1 MDKTPR
7 ILWAAAAAL
16 LWSATALGATG
27 ALPSLAEPALSPDG
41 AEIAF
46 VSGGDIWSV
55 AAKGGEARLL
65 VSHPATESRPLYS
78 PDGQRL
84 AFVSTRT
91 GRGDIYV
98 LTLATGDLR
107 RLTFDDTLD
116 QLDAWS
122 RDGRWIYFSASS
134 GDVSGVNDIWRVSAA
149 GGTPMPVEAER
160 YVNEFFAAPSPDG
173 AALAFAARGIASSQW
188 WRHGHSHIDESEI
201 WIERAGTPRT
211 YERVTE
217 KGGAKE
223 LWPMWAPDARTLY
236 YVSDRGGAENIWMRA
251 PGAPARQLT
260 SFRDG
265 RVLWPGIS
273 LDGRTI
279 VFERDFRIWKL
290 NTRNREASAVP
301 IALRGAPAGPAVE
314 HVKVTDGF
322 HELAL
327 SPDGK
332 KVAFTARGDVF
343 AASSKDGGDAER
355 VTRTPEDESGIA
367 WAPDSKR
374 IVYVSDR
381 EGAGRLYLYDFATR
395 KETELTH
402 GAEGD
407 DSPAFSPDGKLIAFE
422 RGGREV
428 RVVDPQ
434 GGTERLLATARFEKA
449 PLKSG
454 RPLAWSPDNRW
465 VAFFARGGKLFQS
478 VWVVPATGG
487 EARQVSFLANSEGN
501 TVSWGPDG
509 TYLLFDT
516 SQRTED
522 GQLARVDLVPRA
534 PRFHEDQFHELFREA
549 AAPDAAAAASAKRP
563 PVKDV
568 SIEFDGVRRR
578 LELIPAG
585 LDVASQV
592 IAADGKSVLL
602 IASAAGQQNLYTY
615 SLDELAKEP
624 AVARQLTSTP
634 GRKADAQ
641 FSPDGKEVFFLDAG
655 RISAVTV
662 ESRQVRTVAVAA
674 ELDIDFAR
682 EKMEVFRQA
691 WRYERDNFFDPKLHG
706 VDWERVRAQYEPLV
720 AGAHTRDEVHR
731 LISLMVGELNAS
743 HLGISANGSPQH
755 STGRLGLR
763 FDRAEYEASGR
774 LRVSEVIPLSPA
786 ALAGQIHTG
795 DTLEAVD
802 ATPVTARTNLDELL
816 AFRIGKRVVLSV
828 ADAAGKKRDVVVRPV
843 NSAAERNL
851 LYRKW
856 VEDNRAYVAR
866 ISNGR
871 LGYVHM
877 RDMGSGSLAQLFVD
891 LDTENQSREGVVID
905 IRNNNGGF
913 VNAYALDVLAR
924 RPYLTM
930 TVRGF
935 PAAPARSVLGQR
947 ALEAPT
953 VLVTNRQSL
962 SDAEDFAEG
971 YRALKL
977 GKVVGEPTAG
987 WIIYT
992 SGVPLV
998 DGSTLRIPHI
1008 AITAHDGAPMEMNPR
1023 PVDVEVVRP
1032 IGESLTGKD
1041 SDLDTAVRELLGQL
1055 R

>member
-1 MDKTPR
+1 MDR
-7 ILWAAAAAL
+7 IPKIPLAATAAL
-16 LWSATALGATG
+16 VCLMTANGATE
-27 ALPSLAEPALSPDG
+27 AVPALAEPAFSPDG

-46 VSGGDIWSV
+46 VSGGDIWTV

-78 PDGQRL
+78 PDGRKL

-98 LTLATGDLR
+98 LTLATGDLK
-107 RLTFDDTLD
+107 RLTFDDGPE

-122 RDGRWIYFSASS
+122 RDGRWIYFSSSS
-134 GDVSGVNDIWRVSAA
+134 GDISGMNDIYRVSPE
-149 GGTPMPVEAER
+149 GGTPMPVLAER

-173 AALAFAARGIASSQW
+173 ATLAFAARGIASSQW

-201 WIERAGTPRT
+201 WLLRPATPPV

-223 LWPMWAPDARTLY
+223 LWPMWAPDGRTLY
-236 YVSDRGGAENIWMRA
+236 YVSDRSGAENIWMRV
-251 PGAPARQLT
+251 PGAAARQIT
-260 SFRDG
+260 AFRNG
-265 RVLWPGIS
+265 RVLWPNIS
-273 LDGRTI
+273 ADGRSI

-290 NTRNREASAVP
+290 DTHNREAGAVA
-301 IALRGAPAGPAVE
+301 IALRGAPAGPSVE
-314 HVKVTDGF
+314 HVKLTEGF
-322 HELAL
+322 QELAL

-343 AASSKDGGDAER
+343 AASSKEGGDAER
-355 VTRTPEDESGIA
+355 VTRTSANEFGIA
-367 WAPDSKR
+367 WAPDSR
-374 IVYVSDR
+374 RMVYVSDR
-381 EGAGRLYLYDFATR
+381 EGAGRLYLYDFTTR

-402 GAEGD
+402 GAAGD
-407 DSPAFSPDGKLIAFE
+407 DSPVFSPDGKLVAFE

-434 GGTERLLATARFEKA
+434 NGQERLLATAYFEQV
-449 PLKSG
+449 PLKGG
-454 RPLAWSPDNRW
+454 RPLAWSPDSRW
-465 VAFFARGGKLFQS
+465 VAFFALGGKLFRN
-478 VWVVPATGG
+478 VMVVPAAGG
-487 EARQVSFLANSEGN
+487 EARQVSFVANSEGN
-501 TVSWGPDG
+501 SISWSPDG

-516 SQRTED
+516 GQRTED
-522 GQLARVDLVPRA
+522 GRLARVDLVPRT
-534 PRFHEDQFHELFREA
+534 PRFREDEFRDLFREA
-549 AAPDAAAAASAKRP
+549 GAAETKADSSKRP

-568 SIEFDGVRRR
+568 AIDFDGVRRR
-578 LELIPAG
+578 LELIPSG
-585 LDVASQV
+585 VDVSSQE
-592 IAADGKSVLL
+592 ISADGKSVLL
-602 IASAAGQQNLYTY
+602 IATAAGQQNLYTY

-624 AVARQLTSTP
+624 PVARQLTSTA
-634 GRKADAQ
+634 GGKADAR
-641 FSPDGKEVFFLDAG
+641 FSPDGKEVFFLDG
-655 RISAVTV
+655 GKISAVNV
-662 ESRQVRTVAVAA
+662 ESRQVRAIATTA
-674 ELDIDFAR
+674 ELDVEFAR

-691 WRYERDNFFDPKLHG
+691 WRYERDNFFDPKFHG
-706 VDWERVRAQYEPLV
+706 VDWEGVRAQYEPLV
-720 AGAHTRDEVHR
+720 AGARTRDEVRR

-743 HLGISANGSPQH
+743 HLGISDSGPSQA

-763 FDRAEYEASGR
+763 FDRAEYEGSGR

-786 ALAGQIHTG
+786 ALVGQIHTG
-795 DTLEAVD
+795 DVIEAVD
-802 ATPVTARTNLDELL
+802 GTPITARTNVDELL
-816 AFRIGKRVVLSV
+816 AFRINKRVALTV
-828 ADAAGKKRDVVVRPV
+828 ANAAGQKREAVLRPV
-843 NSAAERNL
+843 STAVEKNL

-866 ISNGR
+866 VSNGR

-877 RDMGSGSLAQLFVD
+877 RDMGGGSLAQLYVD
-891 LDTENQSREGVVID
+891 LDTENQSRAGVVVD
-905 IRNNNGGF
+905 VRNNNGGF

-924 RPYLTM
+924 QPYLTM
-930 TVRGF
+930 TMRGF
-935 PAAPARSVLGQR
+935 PPAPARSILGQR

-953 VLVTNRQSL
+953 VLVTNRHSL
-962 SDAEDFAEG
+962 SDAEDFSEG

-992 SGVPLV
+992 SGTVLV
-998 DGSTLRIPHI
+998 DGSVLRLPDT

-1023 PVDVEVVRP
+1023 PVDVEVTRP
-1032 IGESLTGKD
+1032 IGESFAGKD
-1041 SDLDTAVRELLGQL
+1041 SELDAAVRELLKQI